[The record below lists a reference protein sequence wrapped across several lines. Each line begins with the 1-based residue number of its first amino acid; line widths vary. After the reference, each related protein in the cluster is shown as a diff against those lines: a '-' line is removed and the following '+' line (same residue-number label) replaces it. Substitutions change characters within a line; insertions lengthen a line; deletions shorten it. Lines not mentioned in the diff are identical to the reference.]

1 MIDLCPRLFD
11 EIKLTQAMNY
21 DKLQETQGDYN
32 TGLGLVL
39 RPKLAEYNNCIFLR
53 FQVSFGGKK
62 AQGKASEVAWQLEVE
77 SATVSLSFF
86 ATGMNINK
94 LGTKD
99 I

>member
-1 MIDLCPRLFD
+1 
-11 EIKLTQAMNY
+11 MNY

-62 AQGKASEVAWQLEVE
+62 AQGKASEVAW
-77 SATVSLSFF
+77 
-86 ATGMNINK
+86 
-94 LGTKD
+94 
-99 I
+99 